1 MKGAER
7 DGMLGRWA
15 ARALGGAETRGRTER
30 LSEGRN
36 EARACPMMPSLL
48 IVIIPRRIGEG
59 GMGEEGEVPP
69 FTKLSP
75 SLRFP
80 LSFLFPPW
88 EKGREEVG
96 GEG

>member
-1 MKGAER
+1 MDGRGEGCEPSRSVGRWIRMKGAER
-7 DGMLGRWA
+7 DGMLGRRA

-48 IVIIPRRIGEG
+48 IPRRIGEG

-69 FTKLSP
+69 FTKKPARKMPNL
-75 SLRFP
+75 
-80 LSFLFPPW
+80 
-88 EKGREEVG
+88 
-96 GEG
+96 